1 METVYVYFSTV
12 MEVKRFV
19 ESISPLDG
27 DFDLIDGRYVVD
39 ARSLMGIFGMNL
51 TKPIQLR
58 IHKNSKKAIQVIESF
73 IVDEP
78 VAPAATSPATVSP
91 VAPGTAAAATKEPAA
106 APGTAAAVPR
116 VIMEEI

>member
-12 MEVKRFV
+12 MDVKRFV
-19 ESISPLDG
+19 ESISPLEG
-27 DFDLIDGRYVVD
+27 ELDLIDGRYVVD

-58 IHKNSKKAIQVIESF
+58 IHKDSKKAIQAVKRF

-78 VAPAATSPATVSP
+78 VGQV
-91 VAPGTAAAATKEPAA
+91 EPAA
-106 APGTAAAVPR
+106 PDVPPAAQMPQMPRVAPSAQAPR
-116 VIMEEI
+116 VILEETV

>member
-27 DFDLIDGRYVVD
+27 EFDLIDGRYVVD

-58 IHKNSKKAIQVIESF
+58 IHKNSKKAIQAIKSF
-73 IVDEP
+73 IVEEP
-78 VAPAATSPATVSP
+78 VAPATPGTAAPETVSP
-91 VAPGTAAAATKEPAA
+91 VPQ
-106 APGTAAAVPR
+106 
-116 VIMEEI
+116 VILEEI

>member
-19 ESISPLDG
+19 ENISPLEG

-51 TKPIQLR
+51 MKPIQLR
-58 IHKNSKKAIQVIESF
+58 IHKNSKKAMQAIKSF
-73 IVDEP
+73 IVEEP
-78 VAPAATSPATVSP
+78 VATPGTATPGTT
-91 VAPGTAAAATKEPAA
+91 APGTAAPLT
-106 APGTAAAVPR
+106 R
-116 VIMEEI
+116 VILEDI